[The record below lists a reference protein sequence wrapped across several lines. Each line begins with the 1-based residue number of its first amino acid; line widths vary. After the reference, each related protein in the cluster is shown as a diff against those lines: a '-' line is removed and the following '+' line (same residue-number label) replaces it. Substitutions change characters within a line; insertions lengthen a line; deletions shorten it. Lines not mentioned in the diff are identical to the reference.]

1 MRTGVSI
8 ACAVAVWSS
17 LVTAQQGA
25 TFDVAS
31 VKPNRSGELMIRLDT
46 EPGGR
51 FLAINTPLRSL
62 IQLAYG
68 IQDFEIIGAPGW
80 AASEPFDITAK
91 ATQELPPLEGPNRGS
106 PLVQQ
111 MLQALLRDRFS
122 LVAHIETRES
132 QGLALMMSR
141 SDGRLGPRLTPSK
154 IDCAALIAKAKPD
167 DGPPACGFRMSPGSI
182 VLEGVPVSQIASGLS
197 GLLGRRIVD
206 RTGLTGNFDLQLH
219 WDPPK
224 RSPDGSIVPSDTGV
238 SLFTALGD
246 QAGLKLTETKLPGTV
261 LVIDSVQRPT
271 PN

>member
-1 MRTGVSI
+1 MRTWVSI
-8 ACAVAVWSS
+8 ACAVVVWSG
-17 LVTAQQGA
+17 LITARQGA

-68 IQDFEIIGAPGW
+68 LQDFEIIGAPGW

-106 PLVQQ
+106 PLLQQ
-111 MLQALLRDRFS
+111 MLQALLRERFS
-122 LVAHIETRES
+122 LVAHTETRES

-154 IDCAALIAKAKPD
+154 IDCAALIATAKPD

>member
-1 MRTGVSI
+1 VRTWVSI
-8 ACAVAVWSS
+8 AGAVAVCSS
-17 LVTAQQGA
+17 LVTAQQRA
-25 TFDVAS
+25 TFEVAS

-51 FLAINTPLRSL
+51 FLAINAPLRSL
-62 IQLAYG
+62 IQLAYAV
-68 IQDFEIIGAPGW
+68 QDFEIIGAPGW

-111 MLQALLRDRFS
+111 MLQALLRERFS
-122 LVAHIETRES
+122 LVAHTETREL
-132 QGLALMMSR
+132 QGLALMISR

-206 RTGLTGNFDLQLH
+206 RTGLNGNFDLQLH
-219 WDPPK
+219 WDPPA
-224 RSPDGSIVPSDTGV
+224 RARDGSIVPTDTGV

-246 QAGLKLTETKLPGTV
+246 QAGLKLTEAKLPGTV

>member
-1 MRTGVSI
+1 MRAWVSI
-8 ACAVAVWSS
+8 ACAVVVWSS

-51 FLAINTPLRSL
+51 FLGDAGTSAARRSEPR
-62 IQLAYG
+62 LAA
-68 IQDFEIIGAPGW
+68 GAAD
-80 AASEPFDITAK
+80 AASAAARAILAGGSHRDARVARSGTDDEPI
-91 ATQELPPLEGPNRGS
+91 
-106 PLVQQ
+106 
-111 MLQALLRDRFS
+111 
-122 LVAHIETRES
+122 
-132 QGLALMMSR
+132 
-141 SDGRLGPRLTPSK
+141 GRLGPRLTRSK

-167 DGPPACGFRMSPGSI
+167 DGLPACGFRMSPGSI
-182 VLEGVPVSQIASGLS
+182 VLEGMPVSQIASGLS

-219 WDPPK
+219 WDPPA
-224 RSPDGSIVPSDTGV
+224 RARDGSIVPNDTGV

-246 QAGLKLTETKLPGTV
+246 QAELKLTEAKLSGTV
-261 LVIDSVQRPT
+261 LVIDSVQRPA